1 MRYQKSLLHLIEAT
15 LIILFMAG
23 CSSSSEPISEI
34 SSESPPSVSE
44 TPAVTPTPV
53 LIPSLTADP
62 TLLLALKSN
71 DPVKKAMAAQ
81 QIADTGAYP
90 DGSIEALIECLNDT
104 TRLIPSDKVPVIPPG
119 QYSRDPNETSP
130 SEQCGNA
137 LVKIGEPAVDPLI
150 AALTRYGEGQ
160 HREKIAETLGLI
172 GDSRAL
178 APLIDLLENG
188 SVGRVAIAVARIGGE
203 QASEAL
209 LKAYDQVD
217 VAMYSNFVYALGYS
231 KDKRFLPILLDLL
244 NNEDRGVKL
253 SAIMALGYLENRE
266 AVPALLPLLQD
277 EDLHVRWYSCE
288 ALGEIG
294 DPEAILPLQEL
305 LVKRRG
311 FGCRDAAT
319 AALEKIG
326 K

>member
-1 MRYQKSLLHLIEAT
+1 MNYQKLLQHMIVAT
-15 LIILFMAG
+15 SVFLFLAG
-23 CSSSSEPISEI
+23 CAPSSAP
-34 SSESPPSVSE
+34 VSE
-44 TPAVTPTPV
+44 TSAITPPPDQIPSLTPTSV
-53 LIPSLTADP
+53 VKPSLTADP
-62 TLLLALKSN
+62 SLLLALRSN
-71 DPVKKAMAAQ
+71 DPVKKAMAAR
-81 QIADTGAYP
+81 QIADTGSYP
-90 DGSIEALIECLNDT
+90 DGSIEALIECLKDT
-104 TRLIPSDKVPVIPPG
+104 TRLIPSDQVPVIPPG

-130 SEQCGNA
+130 SEQCEYA
-137 LVKIGEPAVDPLI
+137 LLKIGEPAVDPLI
-150 AALTRYGEGQ
+150 TALARYGEGQ

-178 APLIDLLENG
+178 DSLIDLLENG

-217 VAMYSNFVYALGYS
+217 VAVYSNFVYALGYS
-231 KDKRFLPILLDLL
+231 KDERFLPILLDLL
-244 NNEDRGVKL
+244 ANDDRGVKL

-266 AVPALLPLLQD
+266 AVPALVKLLQD

-294 DPEAILPLQEL
+294 DREAILPLQAL
-305 LVKRRG
+305 LGMEENSVV
-311 FGCRDAAT
+311 RDAAT
-319 AALEKIG
+319 VALEKIG